1 VATIPT
7 KGEYDERMTST
18 ILLILASDHRDGLER
33 ELYGL
38 TASPTPAEAARISQD
53 KLTVYQALVDA
64 APELPEGVQAG
75 ILVDE
80 QYGAA
85 VAELAARSDGLIN
98 LSMPLEASGK
108 EWFEFAY
115 DDWQQHGLFFG
126 NDHAKVLIRDNP
138 EFDASA
144 RALQAEKMADL
155 STWCRQNGRPLIIEL
170 LVPATEADLA
180 QVDGDAHR
188 YDDELRP
195 ELTLRAIEF
204 LQDHGA
210 DPAVWKVEGMDA
222 TEDAQAVADLAVRDG
237 REATCIVLGRHSSRE
252 DLDRWLEAAAPV
264 ANFTGFAIGRSI
276 WWDALVDLRSGSID
290 RDEAQRRITA
300 EYLAYAKDFLDARP
314 A

>member
-1 VATIPT
+1 
-7 KGEYDERMTST
+7 MTT
-18 ILLILASDHRDGLER
+18 TLLILASDHRDSLER
-33 ELYGL
+33 DLYEL
-38 TASPTPAEAARISQD
+38 TEPPTPKEAARISQD

-64 APELPEGVQAG
+64 APELPDGVQAG

-85 VAELAARSDGLIN
+85 VAELAGRSDGLIN

-108 EWFEFAY
+108 DWFEFAY
-115 DDWQQHGLFFG
+115 DDWQQHGTFFD

-138 EFDASA
+138 EFDDADRSKQAS
-144 RALQAEKMADL
+144 KMAEL

-170 LVPATEADLA
+170 LVPATDADLA
-180 QVDGDAHR
+180 QVDGDKHR

-195 ELTLRAIEF
+195 ELTLRAIEY

-210 DPAVWKVEGMDA
+210 DPAIWKVEGMDS
-222 TEDAQAVADLAVRDG
+222 EKDAQSVADLAVRDG
-237 REATCIVLGRHSSRE
+237 REATCIVLGRHSTRE

-264 ANFTGFAIGRSI
+264 SNFTGFAIGRSI
-276 WWDALVDLRSGSID
+276 WWDALVDLRKGSID

-300 EYLAYAKDFLDARP
+300 EYLAYAKDFLGARVGS
-314 A
+314 